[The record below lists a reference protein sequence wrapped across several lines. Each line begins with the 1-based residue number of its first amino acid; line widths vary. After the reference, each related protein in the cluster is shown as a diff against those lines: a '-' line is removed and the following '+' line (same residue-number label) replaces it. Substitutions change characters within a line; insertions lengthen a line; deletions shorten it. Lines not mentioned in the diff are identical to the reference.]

1 MSGGPL
7 SKKCT
12 FLCNVSEDI
21 PFAGWTGL
29 RSAVSAFV
37 PLNVKGVGVPC
48 FPPKQLCQ
56 HLHFI
61 AVATKRFS
69 KKKIIFKRWL
79 KPLDRTS
86 NRTQK
91 NESWWGTGGDLGCL
105 RSLLVCQISMI
116 FHVGDLTWRVRSSTR
131 MILLKRRQL
140 LELPGFLNT
149 S

>member
-61 AVATKRFS
+61 AVATQTILE
-69 KKKIIFKRWL
+69 KKNYFQKMTKIEKFR
-79 KPLDRTS
+79 
-86 NRTQK
+86 NRTQ
-91 NESWWGTGGDLGCL
+91 NF
-105 RSLLVCQISMI
+105 RSHGPRLAQMEIEFV
-116 FHVGDLTWRVRSSTR
+116 
-131 MILLKRRQL
+131 
-140 LELPGFLNT
+140 
-149 S
+149 